1 MKKKIIFI
9 ITIVIIAIILIAGII
24 YASSLADEK
33 YQAKASEP
41 LLGED
46 ITLEDFAN
54 ETSGLIF
61 SIQRT
66 ETTDCTPVVL
76 EVYNDGTY
84 LYADKQAPTTEL
96 EGYSIPV
103 YSSATEGTY
112 KYDVLD
118 IFLDL
123 KQASEKY
130 YTITTG
136 TYETYMT
143 DKNNEAL
150 MNFLATIDI
159 DLDACMSAETAE

>member
-9 ITIVIIAIILIAGII
+9 IAMIVVAIVLIAGII
-24 YASSLADEK
+24 YASMLADEK
-33 YQAKASEP
+33 YQEKANEP

-46 ITLEDFAN
+46 ITLEDFTN
-54 ETSGLIF
+54 ETGGLIF

-66 ETTDCTPVVL
+66 DTTDCTPVVL

-84 LYADKQAPTTEL
+84 LYADKQAPTEEL

-112 KYDVLD
+112 EYDVLD
-118 IFLDL
+118 IFLNL

-150 MNFLATIDI
+150 MDFLDTINV
-159 DLDACMSAETAE
+159 DLDACMSVDTE